1 MRFLADLF
9 SGLLMAAVLLAGL
22 VTFASGVSEPERRG
36 TLAIA
41 GAVLLGAA
49 MITLAILNRPGD
61 GDH

>member
-9 SGLLMAAVLLAGL
+9 AGLMLAAVLLAGL
-22 VTFASGVSEPERRG
+22 VTFASGVSEPEKRG

-41 GAVLLGAA
+41 GAVLLGAM

-61 GDH
+61 VDR

>member
-22 VTFASGVSEPERRG
+22 ITFASGVSEPERRG

-41 GAVLLGAA
+41 GAVLLGAT
-49 MITLAILNRPGD
+49 MITVAILNRQD
-61 GDH
+61 DR